1 MDFALPNKTGFVIY
15 SKNECIF
22 CSNVKTLLNQRG
34 LDFNEINCD
43 EYILHDKNSFL
54 AFVSKMSMQTIN
66 TFPVVFYNNHFIG
79 GYTETAR
86 FVEKLE
92 VKFD

>member
-1 MDFALPNKTGFVIY
+1 MDFTLPNKTGFVIY

-43 EYILHDKNSFL
+43 EYILHDKSCFLSFI
-54 AFVSKMSMQTIN
+54 SKMSMQTIN

-79 GYTETAR
+79 GYNETAR

>member
-1 MDFALPNKTGFVIY
+1 MDFKLPNKTGFVIY

-22 CSNVKTLLNQRG
+22 CLKVKTLLNQRG

-43 EYILHDKNSFL
+43 EYILRDKSCFLSFM
-54 AFVSKMSMQTIN
+54 SKMSMQTIN

-79 GYTETAR
+79 GYNETAR
-86 FVEKLE
+86 FVEKLQ
-92 VKFD
+92 VNFD